1 MGAGPIEGGLL
12 HFTKGGTNTGMIPGE
27 LWDLMDAVPT
37 GNGTGWALV
46 YSHPGVRVT
55 VLKTNDEGKSWK
67 QIWPAPHP
75 TADVFF
81 FDDQHGY
88 GIGRESEPGAFMQ
101 TDDGGA
107 TWQVVSDLGNAGYRL
122 YFSDMKHGWVLGT
135 REGGTKPLLMKT
147 QDGGATWLV
156 KTDSLP
162 GWESL
167 PQVLEMKFFNDSE
180 GMIVVKAARELRV
193 LRTQDSGKSWTSDA
207 PLSDT
212 NTNKSFT
219 ILSPK
224 ELLET
229 SLESKTDK
237 TAWLQLSRLTLGDGF
252 KHLLGKW
259 NINGG
264 PIGALYPSQKV
275 GAVITP
281 IWKEGKMTV
290 HMLRTLDGGRSWS
303 DGEFPVTS
311 DLDLSMT
318 GRFGAYADSKWWLL
332 VQGHLL
338 RTSDAG
344 EHWKIAY

>member
-1 MGAGPIEGGLL
+1 
-12 HFTKGGTNTGMIPGE
+12 
-27 LWDLMDAVPT
+27 
-37 GNGTGWALV
+37 
-46 YSHPGVRVT
+46 
-55 VLKTNDEGKSWK
+55 
-67 QIWPAPHP
+67 
-75 TADVFF
+75 
-81 FDDQHGY
+81 
-88 GIGRESEPGAFMQ
+88 
-101 TDDGGA
+101 
-107 TWQVVSDLGNAGYRL
+107 
-122 YFSDMKHGWVLGT
+122 
-135 REGGTKPLLMKT
+135 
-147 QDGGATWLV
+147 
-156 KTDSLP
+156 
-162 GWESL
+162 
-167 PQVLEMKFFNDSE
+167 MKFFNDSE

-207 PLSDT
+207 PLSET

-219 ILSPK
+219 IFSPK